1 MMGIKDS
8 NQLLISNECNIVTLH
23 GNMVANQDSSDKKI
37 IKCFVN
43 IWLSCLCI
51 RRKFIVLSLHIMQ
64 IALEKSGGTIY

>member
-8 NQLLISNECNIVTLH
+8 NQLLISKGCNIVTLH
-23 GNMVANQDSSDKKI
+23 GNMTADQDSSDKKI

-43 IWLSCLCI
+43 MMLNCLCI

-64 IALEKSGGTIY
+64 ITFEKSGGTIY

>member
-8 NQLLISNECNIVTLH
+8 NQLLISKGCNTVTLH
-23 GNMVANQDSSDKKI
+23 GNMAANQDKKI

-43 IWLSCLCI
+43 MLLNCLCI
-51 RRKFIVLSLHIMQ
+51 RRKFIVLSLRIVQ